1 MALEPLAQD
10 AVIASEGAVPNSGDT
25 GQRAARSHWR
35 IRSAAPIFWL
45 MFAINTANYL
55 DRLIVV
61 AVGPTLKTEF
71 HLTDSQIGWIGSA
84 FLLVYTLAAL
94 PLGLLADLRISRA
107 RVVAAGVALW
117 SVMSGGAAF
126 ARGFGSLFATRALV
140 GVGEASYY
148 PAGTAILS
156 AYYPRVRRAQV
167 MSRWQAGQIVGAA
180 LAFALSAAFFVW
192 FPAHL
197 AWRIAFLVT
206 GLPGL
211 ALAALMWFVSD
222 TPGASA
228 RPEQAEHPVGQDMR
242 AVWRT
247 TQAHIA
253 QVLRIR
259 TLWLVTALQAL
270 SFLVVT
276 PAITFLTIYVRSTK
290 GPFHLSASHASLI
303 TGLLV
308 VGGGVSGVLLGGHVA
323 DWLGKRFIGGRVI
336 SVGVGFAVAI
346 PCYMV
351 MLLTHALPVFVVA
364 GIITVLALNLPSGPL
379 TAVMQDATPPA
390 LRATAVAVVTL
401 FSHICGDVWAS
412 TVVGILA
419 TMLHEH
425 EAWALLIIGAP
436 ALLLGAIIALLG
448 AGSYARDAHH

>member
-1 MALEPLAQD
+1 
-10 AVIASEGAVPNSGDT
+10 
-25 GQRAARSHWR
+25 
-35 IRSAAPIFWL
+35 
-45 MFAINTANYL
+45 MFAINTVNYL

-61 AVGPTLKTEF
+61 AVGPTLKSEF
-71 HLTDSQIGWIGSA
+71 HLTDSEIGWISSA

-94 PLGLLADLRISRA
+94 PLGLLADLRVSRA
-107 RVVAAGVALW
+107 KVVAVGVALW

-156 AYYPRVRRAQV
+156 AYYPRERRAQV
-167 MSRWQAGQIVGAA
+167 MSRWQAGQLLGTA

-211 ALAALMWFVSD
+211 ALAALMWFVNDSPQE
-222 TPGASA
+222 TPGISPGAEK
-228 RPEQAEHPVGQDMR
+228 PEGQD
-242 AVWRT
+242 ART
-247 TQAHIA
+247 AWQTTRAHIA

-276 PAITFLTIYVRSTK
+276 PAVTFLTIYIRSEK
-290 GPFHLSASHASLI
+290 GPFHLNASHASLI

-323 DWLGKRFIGGRVI
+323 DWLGRRFAGGRVLA
-336 SVGVGFAVAI
+336 VGVGFAVAI
-346 PCYMV
+346 PCYIV
-351 MLLTHALPVFVVA
+351 MLLTHALPVFIVA

-401 FSHICGDVWAS
+401 FSHFCGDVWAS
-412 TVVGILA
+412 SAVGVLA
-419 TMLHEH
+419 TALHEH
-425 EAWALLIIGAP
+425 EALALLIIGAP
-436 ALLLGAIIALLG
+436 ALVIGAIIALLG
-448 AGSYARDAHH
+448 ASIYARDARH